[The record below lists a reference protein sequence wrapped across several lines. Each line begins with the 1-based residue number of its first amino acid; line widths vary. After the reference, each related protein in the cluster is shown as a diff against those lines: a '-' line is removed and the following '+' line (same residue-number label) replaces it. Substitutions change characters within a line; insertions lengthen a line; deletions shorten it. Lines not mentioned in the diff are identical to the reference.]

1 MAGMS
6 QAQEKAP
13 DRLGPALE
21 ALSDVYKGLLRKS
34 GAKIDVSV
42 LERAASLYGS
52 VRFMANLLGRQCE
65 GQAERA
71 LTVAKEELSRVAD
84 LIGAEGKEADFRK
97 LAARLAALEAIVH
110 FVAAHC
116 LEEN

>member
-1 MAGMS
+1 MS

-13 DRLGPALE
+13 ERLRPALE
-21 ALSDVYKGLLRKS
+21 ALAEAYKEVLRKS

-42 LERAASLYGS
+42 LEHAASLYGT
-52 VRFMANLLGRQCE
+52 VRFMANVLGRQCE

-71 LTVAKEELSRVAD
+71 LKAAKEELSRVAD
-84 LIGAEGKEADFRK
+84 LIGSEGKEADVHK
-97 LAARLAALEAIVH
+97 LTIRLVALEAIVRH
-110 FVAAHC
+110 VAAHC